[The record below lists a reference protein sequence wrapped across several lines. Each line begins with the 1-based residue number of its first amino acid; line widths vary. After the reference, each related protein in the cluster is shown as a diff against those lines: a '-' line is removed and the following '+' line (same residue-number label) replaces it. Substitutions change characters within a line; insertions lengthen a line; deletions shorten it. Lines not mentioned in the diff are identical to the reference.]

1 MTADK
6 LPRTESFHDVPI
18 MFTIAILTS
27 LRRQQRIEL
36 SATSYRECDEKLD
49 GRRRRKSC
57 SDPLGGDFISPFIP
71 ALFT

>member
-27 LRRQQRIEL
+27 LRR
-36 SATSYRECDEKLD
+36 
-49 GRRRRKSC
+49 
-57 SDPLGGDFISPFIP
+57 
-71 ALFT
+71 